1 MSTDDGYADDTPS
14 KPGVARMPA
23 EDPAEAKIPGD
34 RETRQ
39 AQAADRGQ
47 PDATAHKQHQVAV
60 IILVCGGVLMILFIV
75 LALIINDGH

>member
-1 MSTDDGYADDTPS
+1 MSTNDGDDDAAPS

-23 EDPAEAKIPGD
+23 EDPAESKISGD

-39 AQAADRGQ
+39 AQAGGRGQ
-47 PDATAHKQHQVAV
+47 ADATAHKRQQVAV

-75 LALIINDGH
+75 LAVTIKDGH